1 MTGVQG
7 VTPREQSQPVDGR
20 RTADDISAEVERE
33 LRSRSKYSY
42 REHLAIAKERIET
55 ARSKGAL
62 LEV

>member
-1 MTGVQG
+1 
-7 VTPREQSQPVDGR
+7 VDAR